1 MHTLPPPIV
10 FNEDTGRFEIHHLG
24 VMRRM
29 HHANRL
35 RSRYRSRLTRRA
47 FRFLLA
53 LPRHGMAA
61 AFAAASGA
69 VLRVRARRASQAT
82 AQT

>member
-24 VMRRM
+24 VMRRI

-35 RSRYRSRLTRRA
+35 RSRYRSHLTRRL
-47 FRFLLA
+47 FRFLFA
-53 LPRHGMAA
+53 LPRRVVAA

-69 VLRVRARRASQAT
+69 ARRVRARRARRTTAT
-82 AQT
+82 A